1 MGLANWVIQRDLR
14 SEARRWVKTVT
25 PLYIKS
31 KTSMPNVK
39 EADLILSIAFTIF
52 DKKELAHIPESAQR
66 RIEICCET
74 IQGLCYMMALDAG
87 RLKGQMNL
95 RSLQFTHYMDKELE
109 AQGFPRQSKE
119 EKERILE
126 AMELNIRGWDKI
138 TGD

>member
-1 MGLANWVIQRDLR
+1 MGLVNWVIQRDLR
-14 SEARRWVKTVT
+14 REARRWAETVA
-25 PLYIKS
+25 PLYVKK

-39 EADLILSIAFTIF
+39 EADLILYIAFDIF

-87 RLKGQMNL
+87 RLKGSMNL

-109 AQGFPRQSKE
+109 ARGFQRQSKKQ
-119 EKERILE
+119 KERILE
-126 AMELNIRGWDKI
+126 AMELSIEGWDKI